1 MTATS
6 DAFDDEL
13 PLVAASEADLIATA
27 RALIAPQ
34 AFDVWAVLCRSRK
47 LPPHFGETCAALLE
61 DTLRQLWPALLR
73 RGGTAPDRSGKRLWE
88 RHPVVPLEHSVA
100 TARFLRWLT
109 ATPFAAPPSAIET
122 LPAMRMTLGDQVLIY
137 LALDA
142 AAGTPA
148 QHTLAMQPFVR
159 DAPLAWL
166 GFAHLFDLAP
176 AERMFDGLVHGG
188 GAVVVEALGT
198 EIARRWQAA
207 EVAKRSLTSPN
218 TLVRVGLA
226 QDGTLRAF
234 MAACDRRR
242 RRDLATF
249 VLDAAVPLIA
259 RDIAP
264 LPPTLDPTAPLS
276 VRMAA
281 RTAAGSLLRGVM
293 RWSEWDQEHRGVR
306 FIDDDYALAQQL
318 LGKFERIGSA
328 GVERVAHWLSLLSAL
343 A

>member
-1 MTATS
+1 VTE
-6 DAFDDEL
+6 AFEDDL
-13 PLVAASEADLIATA
+13 PQVAASEADLIATA

-61 DTLRQLWPALLR
+61 DSLRQVWPALLR

-88 RHPVVPLEHSVA
+88 RHPLVALPHSAA

-109 ATPFAAPPSAIET
+109 TTPFAAPPSAIET
-122 LPAMRMTLGDQVLIY
+122 LPAMPLTLGDQVLVY
-137 LALDA
+137 LALDV

-148 QHTLAMQPFVR
+148 QHTLAVQPFVR

-176 AERMFDGLVHGG
+176 AESMFDNLVHGP
-188 GAVVVEALGT
+188 GAVVVEALAP

-207 EVAKRSLTSPN
+207 ELTKRALTSP
-218 TLVRVGLA
+218 TSLVNLGRA

-242 RRDLATF
+242 RRDLALF
-249 VLDAAVPLIA
+249 VLDAAAPLLA

-264 LPPTLDPTAPLS
+264 MPPRLDPAAPLS
-276 VRMAA
+276 VRTAA
-281 RTAAGSLLRGVM
+281 RTGAGSLLRGVI

-318 LGKFERIGSA
+318 LAKFERIGSA
-328 GVERVAHWLSLLSAL
+328 GVERTAQWLSELSAL